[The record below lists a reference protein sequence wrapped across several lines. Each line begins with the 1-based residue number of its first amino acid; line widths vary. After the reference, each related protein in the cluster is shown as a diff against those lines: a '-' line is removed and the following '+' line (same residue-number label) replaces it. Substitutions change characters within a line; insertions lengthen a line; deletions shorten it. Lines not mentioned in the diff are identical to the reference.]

1 MTQIVH
7 KVPVDIKT
15 EIENIRTKYDSELAK
30 CLENWATVS
39 PSNEYFA
46 EMNAVLEKMLSDVY
60 HPPEIAS
67 TFNWLIKKMSMPI
80 NQSKMP
86 AIVKLMVK
94 IDAFIRPHFENKTY
108 DFNVDGELVT
118 EERTE
123 Q

>member
-7 KVPVDIKT
+7 KVHVDIKE
-15 EIENIRTKYDSELAK
+15 EIEAIRNKYHLELTK
-30 CLENWATVS
+30 CLENWESFT
-39 PSNEYFA
+39 PSDEYFA
-46 EMNAVLEKMLSDVY
+46 EMNSVLEKMLSDAY
-60 HPPEIAS
+60 HPPEISS

-86 AIVKLMVK
+86 AIVKLMAK